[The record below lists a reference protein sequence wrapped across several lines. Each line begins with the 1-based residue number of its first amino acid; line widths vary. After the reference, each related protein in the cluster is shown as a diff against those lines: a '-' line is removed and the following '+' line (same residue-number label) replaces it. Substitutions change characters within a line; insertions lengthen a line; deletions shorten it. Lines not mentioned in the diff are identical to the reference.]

1 MFSNILLAY
10 CIISTCIIKNKIIKY
25 IKYNI
30 KMPLR
35 MSMCFTSSKQVN
47 ANTNTNINNLQYFKS
62 SSYMNLDQLK
72 KSKGCSACSD
82 N

>member
-1 MFSNILLAY
+1 
-10 CIISTCIIKNKIIKY
+10 
-25 IKYNI
+25 
-30 KMPLR
+30 MPLR
-35 MSMCFTSSKQVN
+35 MSMCFTSSKQVYT
-47 ANTNTNINNLQYFKS
+47 NTNTNNLQYFKS

>member
-1 MFSNILLAY
+1 
-10 CIISTCIIKNKIIKY
+10 
-25 IKYNI
+25 
-30 KMPLR
+30 MPLR
-35 MSMCFTSSKQVN
+35 MSMCFTSSKQVYT
-47 ANTNTNINNLQYFKS
+47 NTNTNTNTTNLQYFKS

>member
-1 MFSNILLAY
+1 
-10 CIISTCIIKNKIIKY
+10 
-25 IKYNI
+25 
-30 KMPLR
+30 MPLR
-35 MSMCFTSSKQVN
+35 MSMCFTSSKQVY
-47 ANTNTNINNLQYFKS
+47 ANTNTNTSINNLQYFKS